1 MKRFLFTIKTIF
13 IILFFNSYVLAGV
26 STPTP
31 TNSLNKIAGSMSHSV
46 TNNAQT
52 IVNISSTTS
61 TLLNSS
67 ELNAGIQDA
76 AAKFGLSI
84 DAEAATI
91 LAGVDTS
98 SSASISKAMAQ
109 LESNIEGKD
118 WDYVP
123 TLDQD
128 TILYETEWF
137 ALQKVGTQAGA
148 NPSTMTSFD
157 YATTHDVFTEGVDQ
171 MVKGKVYVNFKKRE
185 MWADMAIKLT
195 LAQETISINS
205 TPGTGAAANVQ
216 QQASLETGTATFT
229 ELPIVADQAF
239 RLSHSWGMTT
249 GTGYD
254 QGDNEFNTMKA
265 SATALQATC
274 CSGDSF
280 WDDTASRV
288 SEYNHDNDSSGQD
301 AWKSVYMYGKF
312 TTASEGGTALGQ
324 IAIEGGHHNDN
335 TDEAGFVASIERQ
348 EASGAITGKAYEN

>member
-1 MKRFLFTIKTIF
+1 MKKILFIIKTIF
-13 IILFFNSYVLAGV
+13 IILLFNSYVFAGV

-31 TNSLNKIAGSMSHSV
+31 TTALNKIASSMSHSAK
-46 TNNAQT
+46 NNAQT
-52 IVNISSTTS
+52 TANISSATS

-67 ELNAGIQDA
+67 KLTAGIQES

-84 DAEAATI
+84 NTEAATI

-109 LESNIEGKD
+109 LESNISGRGE
-118 WDYVP
+118 DYVP

-128 TILYETEWF
+128 TIVYETDWF
-137 ALQKVGTQAGA
+137 ALEKVT
-148 NPSTMTSFD
+148 TSSMNSFT
-157 YATTHDVFTEGVDQ
+157 YASTHDVFKENVDQ

-185 MWADMAIKLT
+185 MWADMAVKLT
-195 LAQETISINS
+195 LTQET
-205 TPGTGAAANVQ
+205 PYVAAGVQ
-216 QQASLETGTATFT
+216 QQASMETGTATFT
-229 ELPIVADQAF
+229 ELPVIADQAF
-239 RLSHSWGMTT
+239 RISQYYGMQS

-254 QGDNEFNTMKA
+254 QGSEEFNTMKA
-265 SATALQATC
+265 SATTLQATC

-288 SEYNHDNDSSGQD
+288 SEYNHDTNSGGQD

-324 IAIEGGHHNDN
+324 LAMEGGHHDDN
-335 TDEAGFVASIERQ
+335 SDEAAFVASIERQ
-348 EASGAITGKAYEN
+348 EASGSITGKAYEK

>member
-1 MKRFLFTIKTIF
+1 MKKILFIIKTIF
-13 IILFFNSYVLAGV
+13 IILLFNSYVFAGV

-31 TNSLNKIAGSMSHSV
+31 TTALNKIASSMSHSAK
-46 TNNAQT
+46 NNAQT
-52 IVNISSTTS
+52 TANISSATS

-67 ELNAGIQDA
+67 KLTAGIQES

-84 DAEAATI
+84 NTEAATI

-109 LESNIEGKD
+109 LESNISGRGE
-118 WDYVP
+118 DYVP

-128 TILYETEWF
+128 TILYETDWF
-137 ALQKVGTQAGA
+137 ALEKVT
-148 NPSTMTSFD
+148 TSSMNDFT
-157 YATTHDVFTEGVDQ
+157 YASTHDVFKENVDQ

-185 MWADMAIKLT
+185 MWADMAVKLT
-195 LAQETISINS
+195 LTQET
-205 TPGTGAAANVQ
+205 PYVAAGVQ
-216 QQASLETGTATFT
+216 QQASMETGTATFT
-229 ELPIVADQAF
+229 ELPVIADQAF
-239 RLSHSWGMTT
+239 RISQYYGMQS

-254 QGDNEFNTMKA
+254 QGSEEFNTMKA
-265 SATALQATC
+265 SATTLQATC

-288 SEYNHDNDSSGQD
+288 SEYNHDTNSGGQD

-324 IAIEGGHHNDN
+324 LVMEGGHHDDN
-335 TDEAGFVASIERQ
+335 SEEAEFVASIERQ
-348 EASGAITGKAYEN
+348 EASGSITGKAYDGK

>member
-1 MKRFLFTIKTIF
+1 MKKFLFIIKITL
-13 IILFFNSYVLAGV
+13 IILFYNSYSFAVV

-31 TNSLNKIAGSMSHSV
+31 TTTLNKIASSMSHSAKNTAQNV
-46 TNNAQT
+46 ANTNSA
-52 IVNISSTTS
+52 TS
-61 TLLNSS
+61 KLLNSS
-67 ELNAGIQDA
+67 KLTVGIQES

-84 DAEAATI
+84 DTKAATI

-109 LESNIEGKD
+109 LERNIKGKD
-118 WDYVP
+118 QDYIP

-128 TILYETEWF
+128 TIVYETDWF
-137 ALQKVGTQAGA
+137 ALEKV
-148 NPSTMTSFD
+148 TSSSMNSFS
-157 YATTHDVFTEGVDQ
+157 YASTHDVFKEGSDQ
-171 MVKGKVYVNFKKRE
+171 LVKGKVYVNFKKRE
-185 MWADMAIKLT
+185 MWADMAVKLT
-195 LAQETISINS
+195 LTQETPNFAAGEQISTS
-205 TPGTGAAANVQ
+205 M
-216 QQASLETGTATFT
+216 STGTASFT

-239 RLSHSWGMTT
+239 RLSQYYGMTD

-254 QGDNEFNTMKA
+254 QGSNEFNTMKA
-265 SATALQATC
+265 SATALQDTC

-280 WDDTASRV
+280 WDNTANRV
-288 SEYNHDNDSSGQD
+288 SEYNHDTNSGGQD

-348 EASGAITGKAYEN
+348 EASGAITGKAYEGN

>member
-1 MKRFLFTIKTIF
+1 MKKIF
-13 IILFFNSYVLAGV
+13 IIIKATFIILLFNTYSFAGV

-31 TNSLNKIAGSMSHSV
+31 TTALNKIANSMSHSIKN
-46 TNNAQT
+46 TAQNAA
-52 IVNISSTTS
+52 NISSATS

-67 ELNAGIQDA
+67 KITAGIQES

-84 DAEAATI
+84 NTEAATI

-98 SSASISKAMAQ
+98 SSESISKAMAQ
-109 LESNIEGKD
+109 LERNISGKAE
-118 WDYVP
+118 DYVP

-128 TILYETEWF
+128 TIVYETDWF
-137 ALQKVGTQAGA
+137 ALEKVT
-148 NPSTMTSFD
+148 TSSMNDFS
-157 YATTHDVFTEGVDQ
+157 YATTHDVFKENVDQ

-185 MWADMAIKLT
+185 MWADMAVKLT
-195 LAQETISINS
+195 LTQA
-205 TPGTGAAANVQ
+205 TPYVAAGVQ
-216 QQASLETGTATFT
+216 QEASLETGTATFT

-239 RLSHSWGMTT
+239 RLSQYYGMQS
-249 GTGYD
+249 GTGYN
-254 QGDNEFNTMKA
+254 QGSEEFNTMKA

-288 SEYNHDNDSSGQD
+288 SEYNHDNASGGLGEQD

-335 TDEAGFVASIERQ
+335 SDEAGFVASIERQ
-348 EASGAITGKAYEN
+348 EASGAITGKAYEGN